1 VIALRAPTFRLD
13 HLLGGAAA
21 TCAVIAVWPWLFPP
35 VPATR
40 PLATAPASAP
50 APALAALPPLTSFSA
65 IVERPLFSPSRRPP
79 AGANTAAGPLVASRY
94 RLLGVLATGPKKR
107 AFLADG
113 VRRIDVAE
121 GERLDG
127 WTVKQIGADNLQ
139 LSSPDGDAVLTLKPA
154 ASADPPAK
162 PQ

>member
-1 VIALRAPTFRLD
+1 
-13 HLLGGAAA
+13 
-21 TCAVIAVWPWLFPP
+21 
-35 VPATR
+35 
-40 PLATAPASAP
+40 
-50 APALAALPPLTSFSA
+50 LTSFSA

>member
-13 HLLGGAAA
+13 HLLGGTAAA
-21 TCAVIAVWPWLFPP
+21 CAVIAVWPWLFPP

-40 PLATAPASAP
+40 LLATAPASAP

-79 AGANTAAGPLVASRY
+79 PGANATAGPLVASRY

-113 VRRIDVAE
+113 ARRIDVAE

-127 WTVKQIGADNLQ
+127 WTVKQIGADSVRLT
-139 LSSPDGDAVLTLKPA
+139 SPDGEAVLTLKPA
-154 ASADPPAK
+154 ASAEPPAK

>member
-1 VIALRAPTFRLD
+1 VIALRAPALRLD
-13 HLLGGAAA
+13 HLLGGATAA
-21 TCAVIAVWPWLFPP
+21 CALMAVWPWLFPP

-40 PLATAPASAP
+40 PLATAPASTP
-50 APALAALPPLTSFSA
+50 APALSALPPLTNFSA

-79 AGANTAAGPLVASRY
+79 PGVSAAAGPLVASRY

-113 VRRIDVAE
+113 ARRVDVAE

-127 WTVKQIGADNLQ
+127 WTVKQIGADSVR
-139 LSSPDGDAVLTLKPA
+139 LSSSDGEAVLTLKPA
-154 ASADPPAK
+154 VQPEPPAK